1 MRRTSF
7 RAVTVATAAA
17 TLLAASITAAT
28 AGTAAVTDR
37 PDVSGYAPGMVAAL
51 ERDLGL
57 TTAQAVDRLR
67 TDEALSAKQHTIAK
81 SLEDGYAGAWVEG
94 DELFVA
100 VTDKASAAEVRSAG
114 ANAVTVGRSLERLDR
129 IATQAYRAA
138 PEAKVAGAYV
148 DVASNAVVLEVAQ
161 GAKAAVAA
169 AVREAGVPAG
179 AVSLVEVAEMPRTF
193 INVIGGN
200 AYYIGGARCSVG
212 FSATGGFVTAGHC
225 GSRGA
230 TTSQPSG
237 TFQVS
242 SFPGN
247 DYAYVNTGSDDT
259 LIGAVNNYSG
269 GTVNVAGSTAAAVG
283 ATVCRSG
290 STTGWH
296 CGTIQALNASV
307 TYAEGTVTGLIRTNV
322 CAEPGDSGGSL
333 LAGTQA
339 QGMTSG
345 GSGNCSSGG
354 TTYFQPVNE
363 ALSAAGVSLV
373 TGGGGT
379 TPPTGCTGYES
390 AFSGSLSSGGQAAEP
405 GTTGFS
411 ALSGTITGCLD
422 GPSGTDFDL
431 YLQKASSGSWVTVA
445 QGITASPD
453 ERVSYSGTSGTYRW
467 VVDAYSGSGS
477 YTGGWST
484 TP

>member
-7 RAVTVATAAA
+7 RAITVATAAA

-28 AGTAAVTDR
+28 AGTAAGSDK
-37 PDVSGYAPGMVAAL
+37 PDVAGYAPGLVAAM

-57 TTAQAVDRLR
+57 TTEQAVSRLKI
-67 TDEALSAKQHTIAK
+67 DESLSDKQHTIIK
-81 SLEDGYAGAWVEG
+81 SLDKGYAGAWVDG

-100 VTDKASAAEVRSAG
+100 VTDKAGAAEVRAAG
-114 ANAVTVGRSLERLDR
+114 ANAVTVDRSLSQLDR
-129 IATQAYRAA
+129 LATKAHRAA
-138 PEAKVAGAYV
+138 SGAKVAATYV
-148 DVASNAVVLEVAQ
+148 DVESNSVVMEVAK
-161 GAKAAVAA
+161 GAKGAVAA
-169 AVREAGVPAG
+169 AVKHAGVPAG
-179 AVSLVEVAEMPRTF
+179 SVSVVEVAEMPRTL
-193 INVIGGN
+193 INVVGGN
-200 AYYIGGARCSVG
+200 AYYIGGSRCSVG

-247 DYAYVNTGSDDT
+247 DYAYVNTGTDDT
-259 LIGAVNNYSG
+259 LIGAVNNYNG
-269 GTVNVAGSTAAAVG
+269 GTVNVAGSSAAAVG
-283 ATVCRSG
+283 SAVCRSG
-290 STTGWH
+290 STTGWR
-296 CGTIQALNASV
+296 CGTIQALNSSV
-307 TYAEGTVTGLIRTNV
+307 TYPQGTVSGLIRTNV

-333 LAGTQA
+333 LAGSQA

-354 TTYFQPVNE
+354 TTYFQPVGE
-363 ALSAAGVSLV
+363 ALSAAGVTLI

-379 TPPTGCTGYES
+379 TPPPGCASQRT

-422 GPSGTDFDL
+422 GPNGTDFDL
-431 YLQKASSGSWVTVA
+431 YLQKASGGSWTTVA
-445 QGITASPD
+445 QGITSAPD
-453 ERVSYSGTSGTYRW
+453 ENVRYTGTSGTYRW
-467 VVDAYSGSGS
+467 VVTAYSGSGS
-477 YTGGWST
+477 YTGGYT